1 MYADRIESLYSER
14 AGKVAIAEGLHEKAT
29 AENRMLSATE
39 QATFDTATA
48 DAERLNE
55 QITGLEKLEA
65 VSAKSARPLGMAP
78 GYPTSHNPAARVQER
93 GMSGLPKGTAFA
105 RYAMC
110 LAAGRGNLHQSL
122 EYAKTA
128 FSATSPEVVKV
139 IKAAVAAGTTTDP
152 TWAGPLVEYQTMQDE
167 FIDLLRPATI
177 VGRINGFRQVP
188 FNVRIPRQTS
198 STSVGW
204 VGEANP
210 KPVSKMGFDAI
221 TMPFSKIAGIVA
233 ITEELARFSSPSA
246 EALVRSDLVETI
258 ATFIDVQFIDPSV
271 VANPAANSPA
281 SITNGAQAIPSSG
294 STFAQIDADLT
305 AAISFMAG
313 QQLPLRGLYWVM
325 SSRTRI
331 ALENLRTSQD
341 ELAYASLA
349 ANGTLKGLAVVDSN
363 SVPIVAD
370 DTTFIALIAPGEILL
385 ADDGGVT
392 LDASREASIA
402 MSDDGTG
409 SLVSLWQNNLIGLR
423 AERFIHWMPRRSAC
437 AVTITGV
444 TY

>member
-1 MYADRIESLYSER
+1 MYAERLETLYAER
-14 AGKVAIAEGLHEKAT
+14 AGKVAIAEGLHQKAADEGRLLSP
-29 AENRMLSATE
+29 AEQGE
-39 QATFDTATA
+39 FDIAA
-48 DAERLNE
+48 SEVERLSE

-65 VSAKSARPLGMAP
+65 VSAKSARSLIMP
-78 GYPTSHNPAARVQER
+78 GYPSSQNPTARLQER
-93 GMSGLPKGTAFA
+93 GIGNLPKGTAFA
-105 RYAMC
+105 RYAMA
-110 LAAGRGNLHQSL
+110 LAAGRGNLHASL
-122 EYAKTA
+122 EYARTA
-128 FSATSPEVVKV
+128 FGKTSPEVVSV

-152 TWAGPLVEYQTMQDE
+152 TWAAPLVEYQNMQEE

-177 VGRINGFRQVP
+177 VGRIDGFRRVP

-198 STSVGW
+198 GSSVGW
-204 VGEANP
+204 VGEAKP
-210 KPVSKMGFDAI
+210 KPVSKLGFDAI

-281 SITNGAQAIPSSG
+281 SITNGTQTIPSSG

-305 AAISFMAG
+305 AAISYMAG
-313 QQLPLRGLYWVM
+313 QQLPLRGLYWIM

-341 ELAYASLA
+341 ELAYPTLSTT
-349 ANGTLKGLAVVDSN
+349 GMLKGLAVVDSN
-363 SVPIVAD
+363 SVPLAAD

-409 SLVSLWQNNLIGLR
+409 TLVSLWQNNLVGLR
-423 AERFIHWMPRRSAC
+423 AERYIHWMRRRDG
-437 AVTITGV
+437 GV
-444 TY
+444 VVLSGIAY